1 MVDSPVAVPRHIA
14 IIMDG
19 NGRWAKARGLARV
32 AGHEEGA
39 RSVRKITRYCRRL
52 GVQALTLYSF
62 STENWGRPDDEVTAL
77 MSLLLR
83 YLVHEREEIL
93 GNDIRLMHS
102 GQAERLPPDVQ
113 DALFQLERDSANCEG
128 MVLNLALSYGSR
140 QEILRAVRV
149 LAERVA
155 RGELA
160 PESIDEAALEQH
172 LYTAGLPDPDLL
184 IRTSGELRLSNFLL
198 WQVAYAEL
206 YVTEQAWPDFREEQ
220 LDLALASFAGRQ
232 RRFGLTGEQIQSP

>member
-1 MVDSPVAVPRHIA
+1 MADSPVAVPRHIA

-19 NGRWAKARGLARV
+19 NGRWAKAQGLPRV

-39 RSVRKITRYCRRL
+39 RSVRKVTRYCRRL
-52 GVQALTLYSF
+52 GVEALTLYSF

-102 GQAERLPPDVQ
+102 GEAERLPADVQ
-113 DALFQLERDSANCEG
+113 DALFQLERDSAGCQG

-140 QEILRAVRV
+140 QEILRAVRAV
-149 LAERVA
+149 AQRVVDGDLDVDA
-155 RGELA
+155 
-160 PESIDEAALEQH
+160 IDEAALEQQ

-206 YVTEQAWPDFREEQ
+206 YVTQIAWPAFREEQ
-220 LDLALASFAGRQ
+220 LDAALASYAQRQ
-232 RRFGLTGEQIQSP
+232 RRFGLIGEQVQSP